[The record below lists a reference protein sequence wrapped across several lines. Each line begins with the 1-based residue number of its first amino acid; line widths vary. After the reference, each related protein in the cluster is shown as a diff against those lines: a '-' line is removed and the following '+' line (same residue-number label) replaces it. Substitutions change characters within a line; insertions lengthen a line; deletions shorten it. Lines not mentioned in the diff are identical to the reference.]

1 MVGMTEETREIYRE
15 LWEIG
20 AVKEQPLRYRYRAL
34 RESLERV
41 IRGKMQHVSLQT
53 TDLAARINY
62 LSTQFSLNGRQKN
75 ALHTFRLTSNDVL
88 NHRKDPSEEELL
100 RDIRSIAEAYQ
111 VVFACLMPKEL
122 SEILPKSEG
131 NLSMKRQ
138 KMELE
143 RRVRVSFSYADD
155 EFLYVYPAD
164 QVLDEPWKVRY
175 NVVHNV
181 KLHKQLLKSAI

>member
-88 NHRKDPSEEELL
+88 NHRKDLSEEELL
-100 RDIRSIAEAYQ
+100 RAHFRAPQTSESYE
-111 VVFACLMPKEL
+111 EL
-122 SEILPKSEG
+122 SMVEILDELRERHPHLLRHADYKQFGAALISAGIERVHTVKG
-131 NLSMKRQ
+131 NRYKVT
-138 KMELE
+138 
-143 RRVRVSFSYADD
+143 RV
-155 EFLYVYPAD
+155 P
-164 QVLDEPWKVRY
+164 
-175 NVVHNV
+175 
-181 KLHKQLLKSAI
+181 